1 MRIRDGTNILVATVG
16 RLLDFIEKGVINTS
30 KIQFVILDEADRML
44 DMGKLKKRKIID
56 IWNIKKKLGFQTSIE
71 RIYHMVPS
79 DEDAKTSA
87 FFSATFPEQ
96 VQAIGAE
103 FLKQYVFMSV
113 GLIGAANADVQQQ
126 FFRLERGE
134 KITKVSGKN
143 LSKLKFVIIF

>member
-1 MRIRDGTNILVATVG
+1 
-16 RLLDFIEKGVINTS
+16 
-30 KIQFVILDEADRML
+30 
-44 DMGKLKKRKIID
+44 
-56 IWNIKKKLGFQTSIE
+56 
-71 RIYHMVPS
+71 MVPS

-134 KITKVSGKN
+134 KITKVSSKN
-143 LSKLKFVIIF
+143 LSKLKLVIIFRRPKFAMNEEEIKKKF